1 MAHKH
6 NRKGILQECTT
17 KFGSQVST
25 ERKLNKTKLESLN
38 HSKIWNQASNI
49 LWGYDQKVRM
59 LILIHVA
66 QVHSIYLKD
75 SKWEKKGTSNS
86 YMNENGSSTR
96 DQLFSSPYETIIE
109 VSFLYIL
116 SLATWWPQ
124 TQAKSSSFKVKI
136 NKKTKVTKHASKGS
150 TFNYEEIKWIDLSL
164 CE

>member
-1 MAHKH
+1 M
-6 NRKGILQECTT
+6 
-17 KFGSQVST
+17 
-25 ERKLNKTKLESLN
+25 
-38 HSKIWNQASNI
+38 
-49 LWGYDQKVRM
+49 LWGYNQKVRM

-75 SKWEKKGTSNS
+75 SGWEKIRTSNS
-86 YMNENGSSTR
+86 YMNEIGSSTR

-124 TQAKSSSFKVKI
+124 TQVKSSSSKVKI
-136 NKKTKVTKHASKGS
+136 NKKTSITKHASKGS

-164 CE
+164 CEETEATWSLGSQITGLT